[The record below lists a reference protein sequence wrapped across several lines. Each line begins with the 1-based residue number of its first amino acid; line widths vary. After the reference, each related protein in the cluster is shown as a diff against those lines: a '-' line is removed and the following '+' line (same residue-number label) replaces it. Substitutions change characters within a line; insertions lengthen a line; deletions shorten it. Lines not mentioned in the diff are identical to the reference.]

1 MSHTRLY
8 LTAILIPLSYIARI
22 LGSRPGVLN
31 LHLETDISGL
41 SEDRP
46 RMTMLYK
53 VKSGSIQEKNYGINL
68 ARVMGFPDS
77 FIETAQ
83 GVSQTLT
90 ESRERRRDA
99 SDSRRLIRQRKV
111 ILNLH
116 LMLTQLVQSKMDDAA
131 MGSYL
136 RHLQDEFVLQ
146 MDSSN
151 AGEGGEEMN

>member
-1 MSHTRLY
+1 
-8 LTAILIPLSYIARI
+8 
-22 LGSRPGVLN
+22 
-31 LHLETDISGL
+31 
-41 SEDRP
+41 
-46 RMTMLYK
+46 MLYK